1 MRVWETYR
9 QEVILIQAKSPSTVS
24 FSNLPQTG
32 TINSNLVKFS
42 QGSIS
47 GNFKNGSS
55 VSDLANGLISPT
67 SIPAVR
73 IVEKDG
79 SIFTLDNRRLQAF
92 QQGGVSIPYQKL
104 ESIPESEMFKFR
116 DYNSGKTDGTSVKV
130 RGQ

>member
-1 MRVWETYR
+1 
-9 QEVILIQAKSPSTVS
+9 
-24 FSNLPQTG
+24 
-32 TINSNLVKFS
+32 LVKFS

-55 VSDLANGLISPT
+55 VSDLANGLKNGSVSPT
-67 SIPAVR
+67 SIPSVR

-104 ESIPESEMFKFR
+104 ESIPESEMFKFK